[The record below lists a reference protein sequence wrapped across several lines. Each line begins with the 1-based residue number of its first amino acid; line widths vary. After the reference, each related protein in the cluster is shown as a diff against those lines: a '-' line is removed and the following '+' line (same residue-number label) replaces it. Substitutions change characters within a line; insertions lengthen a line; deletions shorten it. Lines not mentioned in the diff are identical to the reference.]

1 MVVVVVVVV
10 VDVDVDVRPR
20 ISDISIAWAPCCSR
34 SFSMENGVVETVGQ
48 PVNSVVALN
57 SMSEKYFNTESG
69 LACQHY
75 TNLIGNPLR
84 IVMPGRGGP
93 STCNGLGVVARPLPG
108 RLPIPL
114 GKTILK
120 LGDALLDGASDVAAD
135 LFKLNPGGKKLEIS
149 AVFSLILVSTLGAP
163 LLSVPFNLK
172 PGGKNLEMSSLNKIL
187 GDSAFESDDDGADAL
202 KPGGKSLLSS
212 EIFGAAVV
220 DLVVLGN
227 LKPGGKNLLMSSTI
241 VISDSGR
248 LLVLSLDLK
257 PGGKNLLTSSVTV
270 LNRNGAL
277 VVACNI
283 FL

>member
-1 MVVVVVVVV
+1 
-10 VDVDVDVRPR
+10 
-20 ISDISIAWAPCCSR
+20 
-34 SFSMENGVVETVGQ
+34 
-48 PVNSVVALN
+48 
-57 SMSEKYFNTESG
+57 
-69 LACQHY
+69 
-75 TNLIGNPLR
+75 
-84 IVMPGRGGP
+84 MPGRAGP

-108 RLPIPL
+108 RLPIPF

-120 LGDALLDGASDVAAD
+120 LGDALLDGASDVAVD

-149 AVFSLILVSTLGAP
+149 AVLSLILVSTLDAP

-172 PGGKNLEMSSLNKIL
+172 PGGKNLEMSSLNKIF
-187 GDSAFESDDDGADAL
+187 GDSDDDGGDAL

-220 DLVVLGN
+220 DFVVLGT

-241 VISDSGR
+241 VISESGR

-270 LNRNGAL
+270 LKRNGAL